1 MSMTLAQTEAL
12 FQAFADPTRIRIVNL
27 LGSGELCVCQIVY
40 VLGMSQPKI
49 SRHLAILRD
58 AGMVSDR
65 KDGRWVHYSLT
76 RPASNLQARLIGCAR
91 ECFADVELLRDD
103 LSRLR
108 RAPALSTEGAAC
120 CE

>member
-1 MSMTLAQTEAL
+1 MTLAQTEAL
-12 FQAFADPTRIRIVNL
+12 FQAFADPTRIRVVNL
-27 LGSGELCVCQIVY
+27 LGGGELCVCQIVY

-76 RPASNLQARLIGCAR
+76 KPASNLHARLAGCAR

-103 LSRLR
+103 LNRLKR
-108 RAPALSTEGAAC
+108 SPQLATEQVAC
-120 CE
+120 CG

>member
-1 MSMTLAQTEAL
+1 MTLAQTEAL
-12 FQAFADPTRIRIVNL
+12 FQAFADPTRIRIVIL
-27 LGSGELCVCQIVY
+27 LGGGELCVCQIVY

-76 RPASNLQARLIGCAR
+76 KPASNLHARLVGCAR

-103 LSRLR
+103 VSRLK
-108 RAPALSTEGAAC
+108 RAPQLATEQAAC
-120 CE
+120 CG

>member
-12 FQAFADPTRIRIVNL
+12 FQALADPTRIRIVNL
-27 LGSGELCVCQIVY
+27 LGRGELCVCQIVY

-76 RPASNLQARLIGCAR
+76 RPASNLHARLVGCAR

-103 LSRLR
+103 LIRLK
-108 RAPALSTEGAAC
+108 RAPQLSAEAVAC

>member
-1 MSMTLAQTEAL
+1 MTLAQTEAL

-27 LGSGELCVCQIVY
+27 LGGGELCVCQIVY

-76 RPASNLQARLIGCAR
+76 KPASNLHARLVGCAR
-91 ECFADVELLRDD
+91 ECFTDVELLRDD
-103 LSRLR
+103 LNRLK
-108 RAPALSTEGAAC
+108 RAPQLATEQAGC
-120 CE
+120 CG